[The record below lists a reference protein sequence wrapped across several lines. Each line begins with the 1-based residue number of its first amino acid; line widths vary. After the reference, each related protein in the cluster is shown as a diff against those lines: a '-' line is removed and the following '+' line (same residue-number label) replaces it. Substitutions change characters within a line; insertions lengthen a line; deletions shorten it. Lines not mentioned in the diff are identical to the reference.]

1 MDSED
6 VDAAWFAG
14 FLEKERKKLLQIH
27 GREEM
32 RRGRAALIEAS
43 TTLDAIVIAPGGVA
57 ASIDDAFAPTATL
70 PPSSLIRTQ
79 LRLAL
84 HYLQTADGDPAPSLS
99 SFVVLRVA
107 IECIATGCWLMAS
120 SRREAILRALKRMW
134 WDTQNA
140 ADMAVVA
147 DGRADPSE
155 LQALKDRLTAIVGPM
170 KRLDLDSVTGGQRPR
185 LSGAVRDASRSLRE
199 ENPTALKSAWML
211 CAALSHGN
219 IPVSAGVGI
228 APSLIQDP
236 SQHLIDF
243 PAFASVWSL
252 VVDDFSTAVRMF
264 EKHATVQHKHQG
276 PRDAASS

>member
-14 FLEKERKKLLQIH
+14 FMDKERKKLLQIH

-43 TTLDAIVIAPGGVA
+43 ATLDAIVVAPGGVA

-84 HYLQTADGDPAPSLS
+84 HYLQTADTDPAPRLS

-107 IECIATGCWLMAS
+107 IECIATGHWLMAPN
-120 SRREAILRALKRMW
+120 RREAILRALKRMW

-140 ADMAVVA
+140 AEMAAVA
-147 DGRADPSE
+147 DGRSDPTE
-155 LQALKDRLTAIVGPM
+155 LQALRERLATIVGPM
-170 KRLDLDSVTGGQRPR
+170 KRVDVESVTGSQRPQ
-185 LSGAVRDASRSLRE
+185 LSGAVREASRSLRE
-199 ENPTALKSAWML
+199 DDPTALQSAWML

-219 IPVSAGVGI
+219 VPVSAGVGM
-228 APSLIQDP
+228 APALIQDP
-236 SQHLIDF
+236 SKHLIDQ
-243 PAFASVWSL
+243 PAFALVWSV

-264 EKHATVQHKHQG
+264 EKYATTQQKHQRS
-276 PRDAASS
+276 RDTASP